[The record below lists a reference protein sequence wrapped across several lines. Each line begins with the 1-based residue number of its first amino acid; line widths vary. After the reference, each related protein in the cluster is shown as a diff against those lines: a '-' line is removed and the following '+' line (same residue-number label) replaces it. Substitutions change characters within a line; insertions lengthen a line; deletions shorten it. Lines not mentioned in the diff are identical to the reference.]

1 MSRLDQ
7 ILKIGEEKL
16 YLRELLSLEK
26 VVVMGVL
33 DSMIRESYGRI
44 EKEGKPILDA
54 IIGVYFSILEYL
66 SYEEIN
72 GSHH

>member
-1 MSRLDQ
+1 MN
-7 ILKIGEEKL
+7 IEEEKMS
-16 YLRELLSLEK
+16 LRELLSLEK

-54 IIGVYFSILEYL
+54 IIGVYFSILDYL
-66 SYEEIN
+66 SHEGIN